1 MSFDLAVDEFKAVSR
16 IGNLFAKFGG
26 KLGEQ
31 VAVFKGGGFGVRVQ
45 QGDLARE
52 QCVPLRIESG
62 NVALG
67 VPDLARNAQQLDS
80 SALARDGG
88 IDLVVIVQE
97 TLQRLH
103 IPAVVGLIGA
113 SHQQGEVLLLGLVS
127 REVGVDAL
135 GDIAKEGLEVGRRI
149 ELFGFA
155 CIAECGIMGLLRALA
170 GILSPAACGVGVVE
184 IDFTFRDARFEIV
197 KLRIKDADVAEVT
210 PFKGLELGAQLGKLR
225 FAFRQS
231 RANGSKLLALVEE
244 VDIVLGSLKNDFGWH
259 AFLVR

>member
-1 MSFDLAVDEFKAVSR
+1 MCSRPALALSSMSFDLAVDEFKAVSR

-31 VAVFKGGGFGVRVQ
+31 VAVFEGGGFGVGVQ
-45 QGDLARE
+45 HGDLARE

-103 IPAVVGLIGA
+103 IPAV
-113 SHQQGEVLLLGLVS
+113 
-127 REVGVDAL
+127 
-135 GDIAKEGLEVGRRI
+135 
-149 ELFGFA
+149 
-155 CIAECGIMGLLRALA
+155 
-170 GILSPAACGVGVVE
+170 
-184 IDFTFRDARFEIV
+184 
-197 KLRIKDADVAEVT
+197 
-210 PFKGLELGAQLGKLR
+210 
-225 FAFRQS
+225 
-231 RANGSKLLALVEE
+231 
-244 VDIVLGSLKNDFGWH
+244 
-259 AFLVR
+259 